1 MAVFHATLGH
11 LRCDTQDWASLPDSL
26 KMINSRH
33 PGVAA
38 TRVKCLVGPTESRH
52 FSAAASCRA
61 VLRESGFDAP
71 EWETLL
77 TSLPRTLAA
86 LPGALAVPEQGWQH
100 VASLVVEE
108 RFVNTVVVP
117 HASPAHRAMLRSQS
131 SPLSGL
137 PFTTLPLLLLQR
149 FDSHLFRVL
158 LLRRLHL
165 PLPLSSRACRCGRL
179 LDCLGHHRASCSRA
193 GVLGRRGFALESAVA
208 QVCREAGAR
217 VSVNVFLRDLDL
229 PIGAMD
235 QRRIEVIAEGLPVF
249 HGAHLPIDATL
260 VSPLR
265 ADGEPHR
272 RCPEVDGAALLSPV
286 GARRAHAQSSQKA
299 EVAPDSSSLRRKRV
313 VAS

>member
-1 MAVFHATLGH
+1 MLGCSSCFARTHTTCSLRGIPPAETEQFALAHDVATWRCFTRLLGISGVG
-11 LRCDTQDWASLPDSL
+11 DTQDWASLPDSL

-77 TSLPRTLAA
+77 TSLPRALAA

-131 SPLSGL
+131 GPLSGL

-179 LDCLGHHRASCSRA
+179 LDCLGHHRASCLRA

-208 QVCREAGAR
+208 QVLPRGRRQSLSECVLAR
-217 VSVNVFLRDLDL
+217 PR
-229 PIGAMD
+229 PAHWC
-235 QRRIEVIAEGLPVF
+235 
-249 HGAHLPIDATL
+249 HGPT
-260 VSPLR
+260 
-265 ADGEPHR
+265 
-272 RCPEVDGAALLSPV
+272 
-286 GARRAHAQSSQKA
+286 
-299 EVAPDSSSLRRKRV
+299 PDRGDR
-313 VAS
+313 